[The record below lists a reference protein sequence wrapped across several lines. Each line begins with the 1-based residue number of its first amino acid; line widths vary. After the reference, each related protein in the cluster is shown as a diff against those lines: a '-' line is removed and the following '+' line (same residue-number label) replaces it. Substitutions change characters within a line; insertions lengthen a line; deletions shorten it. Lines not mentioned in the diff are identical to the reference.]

1 MSGFGDR
8 LAKDAKRAEEWA
20 KTARV
25 TAEVAATALN
35 PLAGPV
41 MQQADLVSPKP
52 LTEISQDVVRE
63 QQKDWAH
70 HELQRREQADG
81 RVSGRPGMPTSSRQ
95 ESRTGHKREAK
106 RTRER

>member
-1 MSGFGDR
+1 MSEFRDR
-8 LAKDAKRAEEWA
+8 LAKDAKRAEDWA
-20 KTARV
+20 KSARV

-41 MQQADLVSPKP
+41 MQQADLTSPRP
-52 LTEISQDVVRE
+52 LTEISQDVVRD

-70 HELQRREQADG
+70 HELQRREQEAG
-81 RVSGRPGMPTSSRQ
+81 HVSDRPSTPTTSRQ
-95 ESRTGHKREAK
+95 ESRTPQRRETK